1 MTLGPRSSQKYD
13 KNMKKYEKH
22 MKIILNF
29 TLWTPPVQVS
39 GSAAENMKKI

>member
-1 MTLGPRSSQKYD
+1 MTWARGAP
-13 KNMKKYEKH
+13 KNIIKN